1 MLKPMNETERKV
13 VEMLERGEKL
23 HGLARDIAIDM
34 ALRELV
40 YPCDLDPMGE
50 YPKRI
55 MDCRNCHGEKI

>member
-13 VEMLERGEKL
+13 VEMLEQGEEL
-23 HGLARDIAIDM
+23 HGMAREIAIDM
-34 ALRELV
+34 ALREL

-50 YPKRI
+50 CPKRI

>member
-13 VEMLERGEKL
+13 VEMLEQGKEL
-23 HGLARDIAIDM
+23 HGMARDIAIDM
-34 ALRELV
+34 ALREL

-50 YPKRI
+50 CPKQV